1 MQIDFLGMQAFLSIV
16 EQGGFLQAGAHLHLS
31 QTAISHRIR
40 KLEDS
45 LGVKLLVRTTR
56 QVTLTD
62 AGRAL
67 LPGVRQAVRMLEDS
81 CELLRR
87 QGETAP
93 EWLAFGCLPTL
104 APTRIAAALR
114 EFAERY
120 PRIAVRVF
128 DDTVNEI
135 AQHVESGA
143 AAFGISIA
151 GARRP
156 SLATQVFAH
165 EAFVVV
171 CAEGHRL
178 AGNARIRWADLLGEV
193 LIRISLPAGNA
204 ATIDD
209 VLGRRRAEFQWE
221 YEVQH
226 TALALDLVAAGLG
239 LTVVPAL
246 SVNRMPGVVA
256 RPLEEPAI
264 TRALT
269 IVTQAGRELPVAAR
283 VLCELTVDEIRAQL
297 ARLPD
302 GTGNAGGMG
311 QGGPDSVAAPAG

>member
-31 QTAISHRIR
+31 QTAISHRLR
-40 KLEDS
+40 KLEES

-56 QVTLTD
+56 QITLTD

-67 LPGVRQAVRMLEDS
+67 LPGVRQAVRALEDS

-104 APTRIAAALR
+104 APNRIAPALR
-114 EFAERY
+114 TFSERC

-156 SLATQVFAH
+156 QLAAQVFAH
-165 EAFVVV
+165 EAFVVA
-171 CAEGHRL
+171 CAKGHRL
-178 AGNARIRWADLLGEV
+178 ADRARIRWADLHGEV

-209 VLGRRRAEFQWE
+209 VLGRRRTDFQWE

-239 LTVVPAL
+239 ITVVPAL
-246 SVNRMPGVVA
+246 SVSRMAGVVA
-256 RPLEEPAI
+256 RPLEAPAI
-264 TRALT
+264 TRSLT
-269 IVTQAGRELPVAAR
+269 IITHPGRELPATAR
-283 VLCELTVDEIRAQL
+283 LLCELVVDEIRAQL

-302 GTGNAGGMG
+302 GVAEAHGADHDASAGT
-311 QGGPDSVAAPAG
+311 APHAG